1 MVTAVAAI
9 GQGVLGQGV
18 LGPSF
23 EVASVRPTPPPQPGA
38 MVFYGPARG
47 GPGSS
52 DPGQITWSSA
62 ALRSVVML
70 AHDVQGFQVTAPDW
84 LATERYDIIAK
95 VAAGAT
101 KAQVNVMWQ
110 NLLKE
115 RFGLAVHRES
125 KEFQVEE
132 LTVAKG
138 GPKLKETTLGPN
150 PEPFTPIPGPQKPD
164 KNGSLEMNGYGAI
177 VTIFPDGPRARMDA
191 KGLTMADFAARLGGM
206 VRHPVLDQ
214 TGLNGRYDFVLEF
227 TPDLT
232 GVPMPLAPAGAG
244 SASEPGTSAA
254 SAVERQLGLKLTAG
268 KAMLDVIVVD
278 RAEKTPTA
286 N

>member
-1 MVTAVAAI
+1 MRMCILMLAAVAAF

-115 RFGLAVHRES
+115 RL
-125 KEFQVEE
+125 
-132 LTVAKG
+132 
-138 GPKLKETTLGPN
+138 
-150 PEPFTPIPGPQKPD
+150 PG
-164 KNGSLEMNGYGAI
+164 
-177 VTIFPDGPRARMDA
+177 
-191 KGLTMADFAARLGGM
+191 
-206 VRHPVLDQ
+206 
-214 TGLNGRYDFVLEF
+214 
-227 TPDLT
+227 
-232 GVPMPLAPAGAG
+232 
-244 SASEPGTSAA
+244 
-254 SAVERQLGLKLTAG
+254 
-268 KAMLDVIVVD
+268 
-278 RAEKTPTA
+278 
-286 N
+286 